1 MAVVFNILYKWELI
15 YPKGPWTGLD
25 DVEFATMGY
34 IDWFSHR
41 RLHGEITDAN
51 TYVTPAGS
59 RPPTTV
65 KQHPPSR
72 RLPKAGAVMEPGVI
86 HFVTLWAT
94 DPPLTRR
101 SQEVAS
107 KGR

>member
-34 IDWFSHR
+34 IDWFNHR

-51 TYVTPAGS
+51 TYVTPAEFEATYYRQTAPALEAVTQSRSSHGTRGDS
-59 RPPTTV
+59 LRNALGHRPP
-65 KQHPPSR
+65 
-72 RLPKAGAVMEPGVI
+72 L
-86 HFVTLWAT
+86 
-94 DPPLTRR
+94 
-101 SQEVAS
+101 
-107 KGR
+107 